1 MRRQQRRKCKKRERA
16 TGDSDEY
23 SDRLRRIVQEGQRQD
38 GERGDVAG
46 DRVRK
51 VEVAKGIK

>member
-1 MRRQQRRKCKKRERA
+1 MRRQQRRKCKRSERA
-16 TGDSDEY
+16 TGDSGEY

-38 GERGDVAG
+38 GEGGDVVL